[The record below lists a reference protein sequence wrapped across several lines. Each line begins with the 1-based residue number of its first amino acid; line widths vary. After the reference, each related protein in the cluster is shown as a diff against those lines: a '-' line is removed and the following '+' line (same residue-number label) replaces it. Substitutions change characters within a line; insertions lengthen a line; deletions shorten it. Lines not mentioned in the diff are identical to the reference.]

1 MTFDRLRIAA
11 QTGQPLGAAMK
22 QGGLGALR
30 GASGTAAQFR
40 EHLRGYE
47 AIGIDQMIFV
57 SQAGRNR
64 REHICEAVEL
74 LAHEVMPEFLDH
86 HDAADNATRERVAP
100 AREAPADYAIRSSMK
115 V

>member
-11 QTGQPLGAAMK
+11 QTRHPLGAAMK

-30 GASGTAAQFR
+30 G
-40 EHLRGYE
+40 YE

-57 SQAGRNR
+57 SKARRNR
-64 REHICEAVEL
+64 
-74 LAHEVMPEFLDH
+74 

-100 AREAPADYAIRSSMK
+100 AIERALARRSLPREAPGDYAIRSSMK